1 MGGERVPSFL
11 SPTDCRQGESKEHV
25 GPTRSAIKNCFFYH
39 TTNGIS
45 CRHRCPPWA
54 QSPRG
59 RGVFVVGWVPSGE
72 SEPRCV
78 GAAIRRSAALI
89 ALDCG
94 TTIVPRRC
102 ISARLARL
110 CHREPRGTGTI
121 TAGTFCHCRHRGK
134 GQGRRGREFRANKG
148 RGRMGAER
156 AEGEG
161 GRGGGLGQVRVPCP
175 GTFPEAGPEGP

>member
-110 CHREPRGTGTI
+110 RHREPRGTGTI
-121 TAGTFCHCRHRGK
+121 TAGTFCHVSGDFPRSRPRRAVG
-134 GQGRRGREFRANKG
+134 GRTS
-148 RGRMGAER
+148 RMLLRKQSCG
-156 AEGEG
+156 GEG
-161 GRGGGLGQVRVPCP
+161 RWRKGKPVRWRGSEAR
-175 GTFPEAGPEGP
+175 GTQRG